1 MQIIFLPTI
10 CSPPEKLN
18 AGTCWTGTYIPFM
31 PKYEVTRWK
40 FSSFWFWEL
49 VPFGRCF
56 ENLSNL
62 KGEGVPKP
70 SLIFAPFWC
79 SIPHPYSPR
88 CWLFSSHPTPPHS
101 PVHPIIEP
109 LVLRPSVDGFHYV
122 DESKSPIQKNPTLP
136 CNLIFMWRFSKCTW
150 QHQ

>member
-49 VPFGRCF
+49 VPCGRCF

-70 SLIFAPFWC
+70 SLIIC
-79 SIPHPYSPR
+79 
-88 CWLFSSHPTPPHS
+88 T
-101 PVHPIIEP
+101 V
-109 LVLRPSVDGFHYV
+109 LVLHTSPLFTQVLAFLIPSYPIPSSCAPYYRTVGATSIRRWISLCWWV
-122 DESKSPIQKNPTLP
+122 QESNSKESNPPLQFDIHVK
-136 CNLIFMWRFSKCTW
+136 IF
-150 QHQ
+150 